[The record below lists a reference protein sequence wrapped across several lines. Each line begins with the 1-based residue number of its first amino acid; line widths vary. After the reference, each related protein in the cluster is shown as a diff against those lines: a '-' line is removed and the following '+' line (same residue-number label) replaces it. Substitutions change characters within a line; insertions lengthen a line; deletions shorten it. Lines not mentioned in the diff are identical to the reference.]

1 VSNAGAPLRVR
12 CKVGLIDLANAGI
25 TVNGKQVAVQVDE
38 NGIVTIPCAKGDVVK
53 IDFTR
58 EETAISQVVAEQ
70 VKDNTIYDLSGRK
83 LNKAPEKGVYI
94 QGGTKKFVK

>member
-1 VSNAGAPLRVR
+1 M
-12 CKVGLIDLANAGI
+12 
-25 TVNGKQVAVQVDE
+25 
-38 NGIVTIPCAKGDVVK
+38 K

-58 EETAISQVVAEQ
+58 EATAISQVVTEQ